1 MAFKLD
7 DLIIDRIQVATAE
20 DFSGNVLYTLT
31 QLQEASISIS
41 AESNDV
47 TDKDGNLVKRF
58 WRAKTGE
65 FTATNAFINLNI
77 LASESGN
84 EKLVATSAN
93 KITAPG
99 ILIIKAEEGP
109 TVVLANV
116 TAGTVPKVY
125 GLETNG
131 TLGKSFQT
139 AGSASASTFVW
150 DDSTGTLTI
159 PDSNEYVQYL
169 IRYDRTVSENAVS
182 IVNEADKFPGTIRL
196 ILKVLCVDP
205 CSADTLRAAY
215 IDIPSFQV
223 SPECEISLSSDNQSI
238 DFNGV
243 LQVDYCD
250 PNKKLYAVYVL
261 QDDEED

>member
-20 DFSGNVLYTLT
+20 DFDGNVLYTLT

-77 LASESGN
+77 LGEEAGSGKV
-84 EKLVATSAN
+84 EATNAH

-99 ILIIKAEEGP
+99 IIIAKATDGT
-109 TVVLANV
+109 TVELANV
-116 TAGTVPKVY
+116 TGTPKVY
-125 GLETNG
+125 GLYNNG
-131 TLGKSFQT
+131 TLGEAFQT
-139 AGSASASTFVW
+139 GGSATTTTFVW
-150 DDSTGTLTI
+150 DDQSGTLTI
-159 PDSNEYVQYL
+159 PLSNDYTQYL
-169 IRYDRTVSENAVS
+169 IRYDRELTSGAVEM
-182 IVNEADKFPGTIRL
+182 VNQADKFPGTIRL

-223 SPECEISLSSDNQSI
+223 SPESEVSLSSDNQTI
-238 DFNGV
+238 DFSGS

-250 PNKKLYAVYVL
+250 ANKKLYAIYVVE
-261 QDDEED
+261 DDEED